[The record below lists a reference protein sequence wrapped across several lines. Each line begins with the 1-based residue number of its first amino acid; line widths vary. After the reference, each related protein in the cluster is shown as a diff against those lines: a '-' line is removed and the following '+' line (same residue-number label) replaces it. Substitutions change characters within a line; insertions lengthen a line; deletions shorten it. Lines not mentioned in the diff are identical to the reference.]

1 MGDSSHFCVRFRLSN
16 RMSVTL
22 IASDG
27 VELKVDFEIIKQS
40 KIVAGML
47 ENLQQD
53 NPTDLSDEQIP
64 ITNVTSAILKRIIE
78 WCTKHK
84 DDKADDEDENEKEKN
99 DQEVPKWD
107 SDFLKEFSPP
117 TILIYQNYLIILVWL
132 LLDKFVENLQKKSES
147 ILISKMTSLM
157 KKWNESKK
165 KMNGAKATNS
175 QNQFRNRIFAIY
187 ISLVAS
193 WLVQFKV

>member
-1 MGDSSHFCVRFRLSN
+1 
-16 RMSVTL
+16 MSVTL

-78 WCTKHK
+78 WCT
-84 DDKADDEDENEKEKN
+84 
-99 DQEVPKWD
+99 
-107 SDFLKEFSPP
+107 
-117 TILIYQNYLIILVWL
+117 LV
-132 LLDKFVENLQKKSES
+132 
-147 ILISKMTSLM
+147 
-157 KKWNESKK
+157 
-165 KMNGAKATNS
+165 
-175 QNQFRNRIFAIY
+175 FRNPRTGRSGLKHSFHLLVYNQIF
-187 ISLVAS
+187 
-193 WLVQFKV
+193 

>member
-1 MGDSSHFCVRFRLSN
+1 
-16 RMSVTL
+16 MSVTL

-53 NPTDLSDEQIP
+53 NPTDLNDEQIP

-84 DDKADDEDENEKEKN
+84 DDKVDDEDDNEKEKN

-107 SDFLKEFSPP
+107 SEFLKVDQGTLFEI
-117 TILIYQNYLIILVWL
+117 ILAANYLDIPK
-132 LLDKFVENLQKKSES
+132 LLDYTCMVVAGQIRGKSPEEIRKHFNIKNDFTDEEMERIKKENE
-147 ILISKMTSLM
+147 
-157 KKWNESKK
+157 WCEGN
-165 KMNGAKATNS
+165 
-175 QNQFRNRIFAIY
+175 
-187 ISLVAS
+187 
-193 WLVQFKV
+193 

>member
-1 MGDSSHFCVRFRLSN
+1 MINFECS

-53 NPTDLSDEQIP
+53 NPTDLNDEQIP

-78 WCTKHK
+78 WCT
-84 DDKADDEDENEKEKN
+84 
-99 DQEVPKWD
+99 
-107 SDFLKEFSPP
+107 
-117 TILIYQNYLIILVWL
+117 
-132 LLDKFVENLQKKSES
+132 
-147 ILISKMTSLM
+147 
-157 KKWNESKK
+157 
-165 KMNGAKATNS
+165 
-175 QNQFRNRIFAIY
+175 
-187 ISLVAS
+187 
-193 WLVQFKV
+193 

>member
-1 MGDSSHFCVRFRLSN
+1 MIVYLWIF

-53 NPTDLSDEQIP
+53 NPTDLNDEQIP

-78 WCTKHK
+78 WCT
-84 DDKADDEDENEKEKN
+84 
-99 DQEVPKWD
+99 
-107 SDFLKEFSPP
+107 
-117 TILIYQNYLIILVWL
+117 
-132 LLDKFVENLQKKSES
+132 
-147 ILISKMTSLM
+147 
-157 KKWNESKK
+157 
-165 KMNGAKATNS
+165 
-175 QNQFRNRIFAIY
+175 
-187 ISLVAS
+187 
-193 WLVQFKV
+193 

>member
-1 MGDSSHFCVRFRLSN
+1 MIFLIS

-78 WCTKHK
+78 WCT
-84 DDKADDEDENEKEKN
+84 
-99 DQEVPKWD
+99 
-107 SDFLKEFSPP
+107 
-117 TILIYQNYLIILVWL
+117 
-132 LLDKFVENLQKKSES
+132 
-147 ILISKMTSLM
+147 
-157 KKWNESKK
+157 
-165 KMNGAKATNS
+165 
-175 QNQFRNRIFAIY
+175 
-187 ISLVAS
+187 
-193 WLVQFKV
+193 

>member
-1 MGDSSHFCVRFRLSN
+1 MQVINAIKVAFGEQTAKQWRTAKAGAIEVYDPFVETMEMWKVIKTFWSPLKFNHQFNLKNFSTIILCPDWLIQTSETQLLQFFNTEITRMIAWFFIS

-78 WCTKHK
+78 WCT
-84 DDKADDEDENEKEKN
+84 
-99 DQEVPKWD
+99 
-107 SDFLKEFSPP
+107 
-117 TILIYQNYLIILVWL
+117 
-132 LLDKFVENLQKKSES
+132 
-147 ILISKMTSLM
+147 
-157 KKWNESKK
+157 
-165 KMNGAKATNS
+165 
-175 QNQFRNRIFAIY
+175 
-187 ISLVAS
+187 
-193 WLVQFKV
+193 

>member
-1 MGDSSHFCVRFRLSN
+1 
-16 RMSVTL
+16 MSVTL

-78 WCTKHK
+78 WCT
-84 DDKADDEDENEKEKN
+84 
-99 DQEVPKWD
+99 
-107 SDFLKEFSPP
+107 
-117 TILIYQNYLIILVWL
+117 
-132 LLDKFVENLQKKSES
+132 
-147 ILISKMTSLM
+147 
-157 KKWNESKK
+157 
-165 KMNGAKATNS
+165 
-175 QNQFRNRIFAIY
+175 
-187 ISLVAS
+187 
-193 WLVQFKV
+193 

>member
-1 MGDSSHFCVRFRLSN
+1 MV
-16 RMSVTL
+16 
-22 IASDG
+22 
-27 VELKVDFEIIKQS
+27 
-40 KIVAGML
+40 VAGQIRGKSPEEIRKVFVWTIENRL
-47 ENLQQD
+47 E
-53 NPTDLSDEQIP
+53 IV
-64 ITNVTSAILKRIIE
+64 I
-78 WCTKHK
+78 
-84 DDKADDEDENEKEKN
+84 
-99 DQEVPKWD
+99 
-107 SDFLKEFSPP
+107 F
-117 TILIYQNYLIILVWL
+117 
-132 LLDKFVENLQKKSES
+132 S